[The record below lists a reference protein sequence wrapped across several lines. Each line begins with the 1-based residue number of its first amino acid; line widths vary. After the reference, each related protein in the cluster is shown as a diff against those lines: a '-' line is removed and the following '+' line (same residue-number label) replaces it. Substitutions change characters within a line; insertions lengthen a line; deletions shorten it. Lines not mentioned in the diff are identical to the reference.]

1 MNNEY
6 FLIDTC
12 GWITLKSPNGATLI
26 KPGATPQEFTPYF
39 QQLPNRA
46 NCTNVSSTLNIKAG
60 YKIRICINYLVIM
73 T

>member
-1 MNNEY
+1 MNTEY

-26 KPGATPQEFTPYF
+26 KPGATPQEFT
-39 QQLPNRA
+39 
-46 NCTNVSSTLNIKAG
+46 NVSSTLNIKAG